1 MSFWVWAPTRAAQAT
16 LRDLQKRTNLSSLA
30 MGGYLS
36 VLKLQT
42 WLLGFRRTATPP
54 SEDAF
59 IPVCRGS
66 VALPHTALHP
76 GSTNHREKQDVN
88 YTNCAAQFKKGICHT
103 GILVASYIFL
113 LPLSPLSAHRLPCL
127 QPPFQQHFPLLSLF
141 TNFQPPFLPV
151 KEAAPMGAAAA
162 IAHNSPKEC
171 QSEVICRH
179 QVDYYFLR
187 EWKRK
192 RGAQA

>member
-1 MSFWVWAPTRAAQAT
+1 MRSFLYAGVRLHCLTQPYTPEAQTTARNKT
-16 LRDLQKRTNLSSLA
+16 WTTQTARRSSRKGSAIQESLLPVISSLTSLSS
-30 MGGYLS
+30 
-36 VLKLQT
+36 
-42 WLLGFRRTATPP
+42 
-54 SEDAF
+54 
-59 IPVCRGS
+59 
-66 VALPHTALHP
+66 
-76 GSTNHREKQDVN
+76 
-88 YTNCAAQFKKGICHT
+88 
-103 GILVASYIFL
+103 L